1 MVIVVCLQTY
11 SYYFN
16 LFVLIFSAPLGKRGW
31 KMYYASLQDMI
42 LYLYKDQHMMKKGH
56 LPEGTQN
63 AIRIHHSVAFKAS
76 DYAKKQHVFRL
87 VTADWAECKSNY
99 HMITTTTAPESL

>member
-1 MVIVVCLQTY
+1 
-11 SYYFN
+11 
-16 LFVLIFSAPLGKRGW
+16 
-31 KMYYASLQDMI
+31 MYYASLQDMI

-56 LPEGTQN
+56 LPEGSQN

-87 VTADWAECKSNY
+87 VTADWAEFLFQTRF
-99 HMITTTTAPESL
+99 ISLIFIFGKIHFPK